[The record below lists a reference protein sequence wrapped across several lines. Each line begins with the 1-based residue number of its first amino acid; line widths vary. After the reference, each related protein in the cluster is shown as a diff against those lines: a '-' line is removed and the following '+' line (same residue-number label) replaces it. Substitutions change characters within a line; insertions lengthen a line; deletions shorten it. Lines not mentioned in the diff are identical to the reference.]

1 MFCYIIGYIYKT
13 TNLLN
18 GKIYVGKH
26 EATKFEPNKYIGSGK
41 ILKLAIAKD
50 GIENFKNELLDT
62 ADTLAELWIKEEQ
75 WIEALDARNPA
86 VGYNIAKGGEGGNL
100 VQGYKWYNDGFLE

>member
-1 MFCYIIGYIYKT
+1 MIGYIYKT

-26 EATKFEPNKYIGSGK
+26 EATKFEPSKYIGSGK
-41 ILKLAIAKD
+41 ILKLAVAKD

-62 ADTLAELWIKEEQ
+62 TDTLAELWVKEEQ
-75 WIEALDARNPA
+75 
-86 VGYNIAKGGEGGNL
+86 
-100 VQGYKWYNDGFLE
+100 